1 MKKTLGLLIATLF
14 LAVIVQAAEP
24 AKEEVSSVW
33 EKIRNKIE
41 KITPKQKPSVTTAV
55 GGVRGARNDSHEL
68 YWKGEEKPLA
78 ISSEEIDRFSSALQL
93 AESGAG
99 SEATTSFQ
107 DFLEKYPDSLL
118 VDDAKNALVE
128 LAKVQTAPQ
137 APHDF
142 VPPELPG
149 FKLGM

>member
-1 MKKTLGLLIATLF
+1 MKKTLGLLIAALF

-24 AKEEVSSVW
+24 VKDEAVSVW

-55 GGVRGARNDSHEL
+55 GGVRGAKSDSHEL

-78 ISSEEIDRFSSALQL
+78 ISAEEIDLFSSALQL

-107 DFLEKYPDSLL
+107 DFLEKYPQSPL

-128 LAKVQTAPQ
+128 LAKEQMAPQ
-137 APHDF
+137 PPQDF
-142 VPPELPG
+142 SPPDLPG